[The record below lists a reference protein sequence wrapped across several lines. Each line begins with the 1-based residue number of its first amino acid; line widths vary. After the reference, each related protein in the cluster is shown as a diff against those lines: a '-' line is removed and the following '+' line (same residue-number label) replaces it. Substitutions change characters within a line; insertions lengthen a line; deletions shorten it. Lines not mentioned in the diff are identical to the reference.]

1 MKKETL
7 LLLLVG
13 VLVVLNLATLGYL
26 TLRRPPR
33 HPTGG
38 PRQVD
43 RLIVETL
50 RLNPAQERQFEGL
63 KREHRA
69 QIRRLDEA
77 YAEASEQYFRL
88 LDGPGDAARNDSLE
102 AALGRIQAQKAAVT
116 FRHFRQLKA
125 LCDAEQRPRF
135 TALVPELLR
144 FLLPAEKKLPPPE
157 GKP

>member
-33 HPTGG
+33 HPNGE

-50 RLNPAQERQFEGL
+50 HLNPAQQRQFEGL
-63 KREHRA
+63 KREHRERIN
-69 QIRRLDEA
+69 QLNEA
-77 YAEASEQYFRL
+77 YAQASGRYFRL
-88 LDGPGDAARNDSLE
+88 INDPPDAARKDSLE
-102 AALGRIQAQKAAVT
+102 NTLGQIQAQKAAIT
-116 FRHFRQLKA
+116 FRHFSQLKA
-125 LCDAEQRPRF
+125 LWIHDRHR
-135 TALVPELLR
+135 L
-144 FLLPAEKKLPPPE
+144 
-157 GKP
+157 